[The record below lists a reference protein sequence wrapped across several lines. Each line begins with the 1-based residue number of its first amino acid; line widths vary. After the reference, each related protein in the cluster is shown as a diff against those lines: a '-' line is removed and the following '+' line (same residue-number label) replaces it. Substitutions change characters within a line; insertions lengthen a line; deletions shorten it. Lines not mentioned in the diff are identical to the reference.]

1 MSAFSAASLYELA
14 HLPAP
19 TPQLFKLF
27 SEILTGPPPITWWR
41 QLTTW
46 AGSLNNPS
54 LALEIAQT
62 LQQLIPT
69 GSPALRERHP
79 LYAPLQAL
87 CLQLLAHMLQAG
99 ATDRA
104 LGLLN
109 SLQAPEAQ
117 REAHLR
123 LAQHFMAHNNSE
135 LASFML
141 ERLSYYP
148 LRQRVIECWLAQL
161 HGQTQEQPIAILDL
175 LIQAGQPEIALECLL
190 DMLEHTDLLEYPEH
204 LAHYHDCWAHLI
216 EARPLLAELAEWVQ
230 KQGPDFRNRCCT
242 LLLSRPQPFDN
253 RVFDFRQRT
262 LSLGLETLFVSL
274 LELPNSA
281 HELLNKLMRRITI
294 SEPHPEFDSLEQCI
308 QTFFTSLIATA
319 IGEQQQAEQLLTEAH
334 QIARLMPWYIQ
345 QDHKGRPDL
354 DYRTLLLVN
363 IALAWRQLG
372 QTGRMRTALADAYQA
387 ACETLDVSLHCLH
400 RALEHVLQHTQQAE
414 EWLCA
419 LVLLEQIAT
428 NPFLAHQVPLA
439 RYLEDFFNGIAQQ
452 TPSLRQEVLG
462 PLSQLVQILP
472 LPQREQLR
480 WLLRCAEAHPDAA
493 TAQTMANTFQQHIA
507 PLPVF
512 LRQEAELLEIP
523 WLLHQNQ
530 VGQALERAELLG
542 AERSAAYIHEIEQ
555 ISRWLLGADRQREAW
570 QWLERL
576 PTDQRWA
583 ALKQWLRQGGVP
595 DAAHYIPVLQTC
607 LAAQSP
613 WATTLLQQ
621 PEGLSHLALFLQNAD
636 LETRQTWFSQLLP
649 FAPKWHNTPEQ
660 QQLLTVWP
668 LRANLAW
675 EGALYVLQALINA
688 GGEAQALSF
697 WATVLAPRII
707 QES

>member
-1 MSAFSAASLYELA
+1 MSAFSAASLSELA

-27 SEILTGPPPITWWR
+27 TEILSGPPPLAWWR
-41 QLTTW
+41 QLASW
-46 AGSLNNPS
+46 AGTLNTPA

-62 LQQLIPT
+62 LQQLVPT

-79 LYAPLQAL
+79 LYATLQTL
-87 CLQLLAHMLQAG
+87 CLQLLAHRLQAG

-117 REAHLR
+117 QEAHLR
-123 LAQHFMAHNNSE
+123 LAQHFMAHNNPE

-161 HGQTQEQPIAILDL
+161 HGHPQEQPLAILDL
-175 LIQAGQPEIALECLL
+175 LIQAGQPEVALECLI
-190 DMLEHTDLLEYPEH
+190 DMLDHTDLLEYPEH

-230 KQGPDFRNRCCT
+230 AQGPDFRNRCCT

-262 LSLGLETLFVSL
+262 LSLGLEALFISL

-281 HELLNKLMRRITI
+281 QELLDKLTRRITMP
-294 SEPHPEFDSLEQCI
+294 EPHPEFDALEQCI
-308 QTFFTSLIATA
+308 QTFFTSLIALA
-319 IGEQQQAEQLLTEAH
+319 LGSQQQAEQLLTESH

-345 QDHKGRPDL
+345 QDLKGRPDL

-372 QTGRMRTALADAYQA
+372 QTKRMRTALTDAYQA

-400 RALEHVLQHTQQAE
+400 RALDHVLQHTQQAG
-414 EWLCA
+414 EWICA
-419 LVLLEQIAT
+419 LVLLEQVAT
-428 NPFLAHQVPLA
+428 NPFLAHQIPLS
-439 RYLEDFFNGIAQQ
+439 RYLEDFFQGVVQQ
-452 TPSLRQEVLG
+452 SPTLRQEVLG
-462 PLSQLVQILP
+462 PLAQLIQILP

-480 WLLRCAEAHPDAA
+480 WLLRCAQAHPDNT
-493 TAQTMANTFQQHIA
+493 TAQALVKTFQQHIA

-530 VGQALERAELLG
+530 ITAALERAELLV
-542 AERSAAYIHEIEQ
+542 AERSAAYVHEIEQ
-555 ISRWLLGADRQREAW
+555 ISTWLLGVDRQREAW

-576 PTDQRWA
+576 PSEQRWSV
-583 ALKQWLRQGGVP
+583 LKHWLRQGGMP
-595 DAAHYIPVLQTC
+595 DAVHYLPVLNAC
-607 LAAQSP
+607 LTAQSP
-613 WATTLLQQ
+613 WATALLQQ
-621 PEGLSHLALFLQNAD
+621 PEGLSHVALFLQGAD
-636 LETRQTWFSQLLP
+636 LETRQTWITQILP
-649 FAPKWHNTPEQ
+649 WAPPWHNTPAQ
-660 QQLLTVWP
+660 QKLLTVWP
-668 LRANLAW
+668 LTAHLAW
-675 EGALYVLQALINA
+675 EGALYVLQTLFNV
-688 GGEAQALSF
+688 GGEAQALSY
-697 WATVLAPRII
+697 WTTVLAPVIL